1 MRPTLAALGDLIHY
15 DYDYRSDQTLS
26 IPRLSLRTGRVP
38 ETLITVPK
46 ERDMTKNN
54 TVYET
59 ITTLAPSAS
68 SQSKT
73 MRYYDLKKNWRQKYR
88 RVGAPES
95 VDAGDESR

>member
-1 MRPTLAALGDLIHY
+1 MRPNALERAPL
-15 DYDYRSDQTLS
+15 QPS
-26 IPRLSLRTGRVP
+26 IPRPSVRTGRVR

-46 ERDMTKNN
+46 ERDMTENY

-59 ITTLAPSAS
+59 ATTFAPSAA

>member
-1 MRPTLAALGDLIHY
+1 MTTTTEVSAMNKAQIIAELENMIAARLFSGQPWLAD
-15 DYDYRSDQTLS
+15 R
-26 IPRLSLRTGRVP
+26 
-38 ETLITVPK
+38 E
-46 ERDMTKNN
+46 

-59 ITTLAPSAS
+59 ATTFAPSAA

>member
-1 MRPTLAALGDLIHY
+1 
-15 DYDYRSDQTLS
+15 
-26 IPRLSLRTGRVP
+26 
-38 ETLITVPK
+38 
-46 ERDMTKNN
+46 MTKNN
-54 TVYET
+54 TAYET
-59 ITTLAPSAS
+59 ATTLAPSES